1 MIKELMTLIPAIAFS
16 ALLQAGAVTIEKSDS
31 LIRNDIFDEK
41 RERAE
46 DYQRRKVERNANNES
61 WSSQIPLSCG
71 LLKDNYLIYFCASNG
86 RYYKGYESGNK
97 PEYREL
103 SSQEVKKIHNAKD

>member
-1 MIKELMTLIPAIAFS
+1 MLAS
-16 ALLQAGAVTIEKSDS
+16 LLSFPLFAGKITIEKSDS
-31 LIRNDIFDEK
+31 VIRNDIFDGK

-46 DYQRRKVERNANNES
+46 DYKRREAERNANNER

-71 LLKDNYLIYFCASNG
+71 LLKDNYLIYFCATNG

-103 SSQEVKKIHNAKD
+103 SSQEVKKIQNAKD